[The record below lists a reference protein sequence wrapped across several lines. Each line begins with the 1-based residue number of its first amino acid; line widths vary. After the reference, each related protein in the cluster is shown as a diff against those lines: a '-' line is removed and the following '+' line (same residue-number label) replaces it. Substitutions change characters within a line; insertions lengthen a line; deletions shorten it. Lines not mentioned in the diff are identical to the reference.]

1 MIAAR
6 FFKTDMLYCGD
17 NLAQL
22 LGNIPDER
30 SDLGE
35 ETEVRSFEE
44 R

>member
-17 NLAQL
+17 NLARLQ
-22 LGNIPDER
+22 GNIPDER

-35 ETEVRSFEE
+35 TEVRSFEE